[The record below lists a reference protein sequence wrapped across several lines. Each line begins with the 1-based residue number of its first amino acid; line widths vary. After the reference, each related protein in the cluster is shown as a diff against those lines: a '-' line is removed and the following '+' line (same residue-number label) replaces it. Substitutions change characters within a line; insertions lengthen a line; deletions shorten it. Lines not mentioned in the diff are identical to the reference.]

1 MKKLILITALI
12 ASTCLATLSPT
23 YAPAQYDCNGS
34 VVNFTVSWQFFAK
47 TDLQVYIV
55 DSDGVSTL
63 LTEGAGVG
71 KYTVYAPN
79 SDYSS
84 GARITTGST
93 YASGNRISISRVVP
107 DGQELSING
116 DFIPAKPLEQQLD
129 KLAAQNQ
136 QTANSIGLTLS
147 FPDTD
152 PAGLTNTLPVAENR
166 ASKIIQ
172 FDASGNVAAVSPI
185 ESGTV
190 FVDDVTIQSVTN
202 LISVKALGIGT
213 AQLAI
218 DAVTTTNILDGDVT
232 TAKIDDEAITLAK
245 IADDAVTL
253 AKMADLGDYTVLGNV
268 SGASTNPAEVV
279 IIDDDS
285 MATAADDNL
294 ASAESIKAYVDTEAP
309 TYAMQYSGVTFTG
322 SMPTSYTN
330 LDLSGTIGSNRCF
343 VHLSVET
350 DASASIEFRPKGE
363 AKTQNP
369 FDWCG
374 GTARVRVNSG
384 YIGYVSLITD
394 VSGVIQWDSTTA
406 GSGGTVVTL
415 LAYQVLQ

>member
-12 ASTCLATLSPT
+12 ASTCLATLSPI

-63 LTEGAGVG
+63 LTEGAGAG

-136 QTANSIGLTLS
+136 QTANDVGLTLS

-152 PAGLTNTLPVAENR
+152 PSGLINELPAAENR
-166 ASKIIQ
+166 ANKMIQ
-172 FDASGNVAAVSPI
+172 FDSVGNVTVISPI
-185 ESGTV
+185 ESGAV
-190 FVDDVTIQSVTN
+190 YVDTEAGLSIVTN
-202 LISVKALGIGT
+202 VISAEINTNIMEFVSGKISVKAGGIK
-213 AQLAI
+213 
-218 DAVTTTNILDGDVT
+218 TTNILAGDIT
-232 TAKIDDEAITLAK
+232 TALIDDE
-245 IADDAVTL
+245 AVTL
-253 AKMADLGDYTVLGNV
+253 AKMADLGNYTVIGNV
-268 SGASTNPAEVV
+268 SGASATPAEVA
-279 IIDDDS
+279 IIDDDT
-285 MATAADDNL
+285 MGTAASNNL
-294 ASAESIKAYVDTEAP
+294 SSAESIKAYVDALEFGASLTANGYQKLPSGLIIQWGTVSVPRNTTASPVAMPITFP
-309 TYAMQYSGVTFTG
+309 TASLFAIGAFANTSDTDNGAVGATVT
-322 SMPTSYTN
+322 TSQI
-330 LDLSGTIGSNRCF
+330 TIRN
-343 VHLSVET
+343 
-350 DASASIEFRPKGE
+350 SAADGD
-363 AKTQNP
+363 NP
-369 FDWCG
+369 ADISWI
-374 GTARVRVNSG
+374 A
-384 YIGYVSLITD
+384 IGY
-394 VSGVIQWDSTTA
+394 
-406 GSGGTVVTL
+406 
-415 LAYQVLQ
+415 